1 MEIVEPYPYSE
12 SDSIQ
17 LFSSLPVIGY
27 PPRERRE
34 DREKWRM
41 KIKFIR
47 ILCYILF
54 SSPSKRRR
62 YRKEKHCGCNWIISM
77 LRAGVV
83 RFPAKLLS
91 RRGKKDM
98 PRSLTPGD
106 GEGICGISRNG
117 SGEFVDSRIPDP
129 RTGWSI
135 KFFTRK
141 RIYIWKRTREK
152 DRHRET
158 KPSSMNYSCFL
169 WKREHRFNEKKIDM
183 VKRNSVR

>member
-1 MEIVEPYPYSE
+1 
-12 SDSIQ
+12 
-17 LFSSLPVIGY
+17 
-27 PPRERRE
+27 
-34 DREKWRM
+34 M

-47 ILCYILF
+47 ILRYILF

-62 YRKEKHCGCNWIISM
+62 YRKEKHCRCNWIISM

-152 DRHRET
+152 EYIYE
-158 KPSSMNYSCFL
+158 K
-169 WKREHRFNEKKIDM
+169 EHEKKIGI
-183 VKRNSVR
+183 VKRNRVRWIILASYEKENTDLTRKR